1 MQMKYL
7 VELTFF
13 LYGLYLLNEA
23 QYITFLILLV
33 LASILMMKG
42 INHKESLVITIVF
55 LLFITQYHRYFP
67 YREERNTENLQNL
80 QNLQNNNLENE
91 TTEHFKINVEL
102 EDEKYK
108 AEKAERRKK
117 RKERKKLKKRLE
129 TEMDKNTV
137 GLPIQYIKN
146 NLKIKEKSK
155 SWSDALSKWY
165 LFKEN
170 FMILLND

>member
-1 MQMKYL
+1 MKYL

-33 LASILMMKG
+33 LATILMMKG
-42 INHKESLVITIVF
+42 IHHKESLVITIVF

-67 YREERNTENLQNL
+67 YREDDTR
-80 QNLQNNNLENE
+80 
-91 TTEHFKINVEL
+91 EHFRNNDEF

-129 TEMDKNTV
+129 VEMDKNNA

-155 SWSDALSKWY
+155 SWGDALSKWY